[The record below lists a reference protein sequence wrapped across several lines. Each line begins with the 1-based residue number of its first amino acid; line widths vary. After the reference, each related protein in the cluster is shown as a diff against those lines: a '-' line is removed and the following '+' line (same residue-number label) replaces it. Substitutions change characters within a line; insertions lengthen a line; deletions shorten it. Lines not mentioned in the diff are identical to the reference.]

1 MPASGAAEQ
10 AVLRTP
16 TLAVTDLVVERHEGS
31 RPARTILDRIDL
43 VVDPGTVV
51 GITGASGAGKTT
63 LLHAIAGLLMPKAGS
78 VSWGG
83 LDVTALPE
91 AARDRWRR
99 DTIGLVFQDFQL
111 LPELGVIENLL
122 LPIRFDHWRTP
133 RAMVERA
140 TMLAARVGLAE
151 RAARAATLSRGE
163 QQRLAIAR
171 ALMRRPGL
179 ILADEPTASLDA
191 DNANRVGALLID
203 CARESDASIVLV
215 CHDAALLARAQ
226 RRYRLKDG
234 KLRPEQGP

>member
-1 MPASGAAEQ
+1 MNPWPVVVAD
-10 AVLRTP
+10 LRALRWVAWTAP
-16 TLAVTDLVVERHEGS
+16 
-31 RPARTILDRIDL
+31 
-43 VVDPGTVV
+43 
-51 GITGASGAGKTT
+51 
-63 LLHAIAGLLMPKAGS
+63 LLIAIAGLLVPKAGS

-83 LDVTALPE
+83 LDVTTLPE

-99 DTIGLVFQDFQL
+99 DAVGLVFQDFQL
-111 LPELGVIENLL
+111 LPELGVVENLL

-140 TMLAARVGLAE
+140 AMLAARVGLAE
-151 RAARAATLSRGE
+151 HAARVATLSRGE

-171 ALMRRPGL
+171 ALMRRPSL